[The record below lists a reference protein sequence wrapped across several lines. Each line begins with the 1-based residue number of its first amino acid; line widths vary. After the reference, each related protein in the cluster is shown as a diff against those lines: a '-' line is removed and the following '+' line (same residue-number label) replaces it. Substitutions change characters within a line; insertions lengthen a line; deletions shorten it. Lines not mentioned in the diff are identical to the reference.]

1 MKRPAHSVAG
11 RSTTQEMHI
20 APTLSRSAT
29 RLLGQAKHATTSA
42 KWILAAA
49 TIGAVLIFLPIASHV
64 RGSAPIE
71 QIRGTPVVKTN
82 VPAGVES
89 AHAAAG
95 PGSALPASPGIP
107 DARFRFGF
115 LEFEDDP
122 DARANDFQRCDR
134 RPHGC

>member
-11 RSTTQEMHI
+11 RSTTKETHI
-20 APTLSRSAT
+20 APTLSRSAM
-29 RLLGQAKHATTSA
+29 RLLVKPSMQRRRRSGYCRRNHRRGADLSA
-42 KWILAAA
+42 HSL
-49 TIGAVLIFLPIASHV
+49 TCTRV
-64 RGSAPIE
+64 RSDRADP
-71 QIRGTPVVKTN
+71 RRSVVKAN

-134 RPHGC
+134 RPRGC